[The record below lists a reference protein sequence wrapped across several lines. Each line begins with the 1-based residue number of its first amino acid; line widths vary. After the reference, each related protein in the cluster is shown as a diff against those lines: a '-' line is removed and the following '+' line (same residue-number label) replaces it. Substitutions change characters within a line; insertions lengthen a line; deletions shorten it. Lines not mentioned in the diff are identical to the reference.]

1 MKEESERVGLKIR
14 IRKEKKKKKQ
24 LMSLHPAPLFMVN
37 RRGEGGSS
45 DRFPLLRL

>member
-14 IRKEKKKKKQ
+14 IRKEKKKNQ